1 MKYTSKSNSKS
12 LKLFFSSKIDTKI
25 LFFSMDGTIIESY
38 SYDRE
43 LKNKSWFEYFGCVI
57 DKTENAQISMWQ
69 EKNKDKHRFD
79 VNCL

>member
-25 LFFSMDGTIIESY
+25 HFFSMDGTIIESY

-43 LKNKSWFEYFGCVI
+43 LKNKKLIWVFWLCYRQNWKCSDINVTGKEQGQ
-57 DKTENAQISMWQ
+57 A
-69 EKNKDKHRFD
+69 
-79 VNCL
+79 